1 MPYSVKKRNEKFCVI
16 KDPSGESMGCHGT
29 PEEARSQIRAL
40 YANEPSARE
49 SSDPYFIDEA
59 MGSPMT

>member
-1 MPYSVKKRNEKFCVI
+1 MPYSVKKRGDRHCVI

-29 PEEARSQIRAL
+29 QGEARAQLRVL

-49 SSDPYFIDEA
+49 SVDPHFIDEA
-59 MGSPMT
+59 MGSPMM